1 MGTCS
6 SSKVRGCT
14 TQTKSGRKSGK
25 PTAPRAVSCGTSAG
39 SSESALISA
48 LHVQEEGNV
57 KREEFLDKIMKDLG
71 GKKIVEGTEVDS
83 NELKSNIVSLFVLAS
98 TMNLQ
103 AEFLEDQIDSIELA
117 KQFCRH
123 SKKGALLLGSMVKDM
138 STCLFGEKETNDIID
153 LAQAV
158 SIAINLEAIDNKM
171 LNNTSDTSELN

>member
-25 PTAPRAVSCGTSAG
+25 PTAPPAGSCGMSA
-39 SSESALISA
+39 ESKWGARIFA
-48 LHVQEEGNV
+48 RHVQEEEDV
-57 KREEFLDKIMKDLG
+57 KREEIIDKIMRDLG

-83 NELKSNIVSLFVLAS
+83 YELKSNIVSLFVLAS

-103 AEFLEDQIDSIELA
+103 AELLEDQIDSIEQA

-123 SKKGALLLGSMVKDM
+123 SKKGADILGSMVNSL
-138 STCLFGEKETNDIID
+138 STCLFGEKETHDIID
-153 LAQAV
+153 NAKAI
-158 SIAINLEAIDNKM
+158 SIAIHLDAIKKQLKDV
-171 LNNTSDTSELN
+171 SDTSELN